1 MRFALPLV
9 LLVLAGVLLVFFSR
23 EPDVLPDITGTD
35 NTALSDQQKGRQG
48 AAPDERVNTKLRAI
62 TGAGANRVCVAE
74 PLLLD
79 VAAEAGDTIAGV
91 GQFDVQKALESFTE
105 QQDIA
110 VNSLRTITLA
120 VVIDEQSRQLR
131 SLSFNLGGVEATFNR
146 GHSSDAVL
154 RFPGHLLRNHSIV
167 TVVVRDD
174 DGDLLDL
181 SNYTQ
186 WALCGE
192 PFDDPSYTKK
202 QVVKNDVSDL
212 TPGPGVNVMG
222 GEYACAQGW
231 GLQHHL
237 AVGVSHEELA
247 NMLAAWGVKTVRVPL
262 NEHCWLADSYPFP
275 YLNTNTT
282 GRIYRESIQQ
292 LVELLTSQY
301 QMHVVL
307 DLHWTGTM
315 VEKALELKPLPNH
328 EFSEAFWRDVAEQF
342 AHNDNVIFNLF
353 NEPHIPAP
361 ESNQAAVGTAQ
372 REENLSIDAASLADA
387 DPERRAADENWWIV
401 WRDGNDQYAGMQKLV
416 DAIRNTGA
424 TNHISVG
431 GLDFSAD
438 QRGWLTYAPYDP
450 LGRLWVDNHAYPA
463 EGKCTDEL
471 CWGQTLLPLV
481 ANGYGVMF
489 GETGNSI
496 GQSPQGCQSDFVKR
510 VYRFAREHSIPVL
523 AWTFIAGGV
532 EDSQLN
538 KPLQRNC
545 QIPTLI
551 TRWPGELIDGDLS
564 PNEINEKKSY
574 DPTPDN
580 LLDDAT
586 WPGCVFYAYA
596 NDLSLDDDHLPN
608 IDPAEAGGGNYGKC
622 VLP

>member
-361 ESNQAAVGTAQ
+361 
-372 REENLSIDAASLADA
+372 
-387 DPERRAADENWWIV
+387 
-401 WRDGNDQYAGMQKLV
+401 
-416 DAIRNTGA
+416 
-424 TNHISVG
+424 NHISVG